1 MRHFLITALLF
12 ITILASAQP
21 RPEMTPQ
28 GFAPVEFPAPN
39 KTFEKIV
46 ELSKSWAASY
56 DKKRKADVFDVTA
69 NSLLIQGWNE
79 YAFFYRNIGVRYDY
93 NIIYTMKVTFLE
105 DKRYTITFAV
115 KEIYAEDVLTKMT
128 IASFFTPDGKLKD
141 DYTEVK
147 PSLESRVETILKSYS
162 NFIAK

>member
-1 MRHFLITALLF
+1 MRHFLITVLF
-12 ITILASAQP
+12 FATIFASAQ
-21 RPEMTPQ
+21 RPELAPQ
-28 GFAPVEFPAPN
+28 GFAPVEFAAPD
-39 KTFEKIV
+39 KPFEKIV

-56 DKKRKADVFDVTA
+56 DKKRRADVFDVTA
-69 NSLLIQGWNE
+69 NSLSIQGWNE
-79 YAFFYRNIGVRYDY
+79 YAFFYRNIGVRYDC
-93 NIIYTMKVTFLE
+93 NITYTMKVTFLE
-105 DKRYTITFAV
+105 DKKYTITFAV